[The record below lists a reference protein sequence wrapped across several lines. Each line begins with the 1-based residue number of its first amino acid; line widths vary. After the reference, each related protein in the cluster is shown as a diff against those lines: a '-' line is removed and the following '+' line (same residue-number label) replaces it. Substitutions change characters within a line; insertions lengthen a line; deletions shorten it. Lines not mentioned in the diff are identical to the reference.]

1 MKRLLRMILSRTSF
15 ILLLLLLQIAA
26 FILVLHYISRFTY
39 VHTILYLI
47 TDIIVIYLIYKEENP
62 VYKLSWIVPILIFP
76 LFGGFFYLFY
86 KNRNV
91 SKKVIKRFEQAD
103 KERFEYLYNY
113 QKHKPQNNK
122 IETYLHNIGWMSF
135 NQTRTDFLGSG
146 ESMFESMKAS
156 LLEAK
161 SYIFLEFFIIKD
173 GQMWQEILDIL
184 KQKVL
189 DGVEV
194 YLIYDDFGSS
204 SLPYKYPRTLKSY
217 GIHAHAFNPMRIHL
231 NFAMNYRDHK
241 KIVII
246 DGKIAYTGG
255 INIGDEYINLEHP
268 FGHWQDAG
276 IKLEGRAVTALVINY
291 INQLKFM
298 GHEHLD
304 LEDYVIHDF
313 NHISNDAMVI
323 PFTDVPIDHELANKN
338 VYMQMIMQAKKE
350 ILVTTPYLIIDN
362 ELATALKLAAKS
374 GIDVKIII
382 PYIPDKKI
390 VFIVT
395 ESYAEELIQAG
406 VKIYRYKPGFIHS
419 KMMIIDDEVAMIGTA
434 NLDFRS
440 LYLHFEN
447 SVYLEDKNTINEMRA
462 FFNHTTDVSTL
473 VSDVKNPNLFV
484 RILKVVLRGFA
495 SLM

>member
-15 ILLLLLLQIAA
+15 ILLLLLLQIIA
-26 FILVLHYISRFTY
+26 FIFVLHYISRFTY
-39 VHTILYLI
+39 VHTILYII
-47 TDIIVIYLIYKEENP
+47 TDIIVIYLIYKEDNP

-91 SKKVIKRFEQAD
+91 SKKVIRRFKQAD

-113 QKHKPQNNK
+113 QNHKPQDHK

-135 NQTRTDFLGSG
+135 DQTKTDFLGSG

-204 SLPYKYPRTLKSY
+204 SLPYKYSKKLKTF

-298 GHEHLD
+298 GHEHLYLD
-304 LEDYVIHDF
+304 DYVKHDF
-313 NHISNDAMVI
+313 NHISNDSMVI
-323 PFTDVPIDHELANKN
+323 PFTDVPIDQELANKN
-338 VYMQMIMQAKKE
+338 VYLQMIMQAKKE

-419 KMMIIDDEVAMIGTA
+419 KMMIIDDNIAMIGTA

-447 SVYLEDKNTINEMRA
+447 SAYLEDKNTINDMKV

-473 VSDVKNPNLFV
+473 VSDVKNPNLLV